1 MTGEVTGESFEIKL
15 SGPLLTVSV
24 CLVEFSSCEKS
35 VCYTTHQHCIMSL
48 SFTVSHTVLVTTLK
62 DEMANSLMLRAGR
75 TQGRSA

>member
-1 MTGEVTGESFEIKL
+1 MTGKVTAESFEIKL

-48 SFTVSHTVLVTTLK
+48 SLTVSQTVLVTTLK
-62 DEMANSLMLRAGR
+62 DEMVNRLRLRAGR